1 MSWQTDSSPAQ
12 RYWVINGVIKMSNSE
27 ISQAILN
34 AHNIDQVVSLI
45 NDANNDKATSY
56 FGGTELRDGDTLA
69 GHYAYDAA
77 EDFDSENL
85 NPENF
90 DGHLDYLIEMGAEF
104 DREKALQAAI
114 KLNHTN
120 G

>member
-1 MSWQTDSSPAQ
+1 
-12 RYWVINGVIKMSNSE
+12 MSNSE

-114 KLNHTN
+114 KLKQLRRNL
-120 G
+120 